1 MNSPACRRAN
11 FENSNRKLLVIP
23 NWSLISI
30 WDLVLGNWDLGF
42 GMNASPLKER
52 EKKKTTSH
60 RPSWEE
66 YFMDITRLVAKRST
80 CLRRQVGAVLVK
92 DKKILAT
99 GYNGAPSRL
108 EHCLDIGCLRESR
121 GIPSGERHEL
131 CRGLHAEQNAI
142 IQAAYHGV
150 AIRGATL
157 YCTNHP
163 CIICSK
169 MIINAGIEKVV
180 YEDGYADDL
189 AKEMLRESG
198 INIEKFKRKRWGGG
212 GK

>member
-1 MNSPACRRAN
+1 VLR
-11 FENSNRKLLVIP
+11 
-23 NWSLISI
+23 ISGCVRTFLASV
-30 WDLVLGNWDLGF
+30 DG
-42 GMNASPLKER
+42 SPLKEK
-52 EKKKTTSH
+52 EKKNLSSH

-66 YFMDITRLVAKRST
+66 YFMDITHLVAKRST

-108 EHCLDIGCLRESR
+108 EHCLDTGCLREKQ
-121 GIPSGERHEL
+121 GVPSGERHEL

-150 AIRGATL
+150 EIREATL
-157 YCTNHP
+157 FCTNHP

-180 YEDGYADDL
+180 FADGYADAL
-189 AKEMLRESG
+189 AKKMLKESG
-198 INIEKFKRKRWGGG
+198 IRIENFGRKRRREGR
-212 GK
+212 K